1 MTVDELEELEEALMR
16 LQEQVREFSEL
27 LQKRLREAMRR
38 RQGDTVP

>member
-16 LQEQVREFSEL
+16 IQEQVREFSEL